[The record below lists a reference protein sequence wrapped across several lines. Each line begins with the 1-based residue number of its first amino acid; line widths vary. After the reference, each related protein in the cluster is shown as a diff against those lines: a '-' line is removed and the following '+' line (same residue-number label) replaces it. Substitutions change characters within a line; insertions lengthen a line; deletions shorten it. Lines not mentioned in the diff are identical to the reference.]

1 MKRKNILLAF
11 VMVIATFFVGTYVAS
26 AVVNAPSQLVINH
39 YTKKANDNP
48 LNVPKDLHIKHTADG
63 KYVYCID
70 YMLKRP
76 DGKTYTKVSATADKG
91 IAYIV
96 NMGYNNKTE
105 TDYFITQS
113 ALWLYLDDTNGM
125 QDYKNGTV
133 DAIRQAVY
141 SASNN
146 NNQVALKIRQLVS
159 DAKAA
164 KTIEK
169 PYINIKNK
177 NISFQLTSD
186 KKGYVSNVIEIDTNL
201 SDYTVRFE
209 NAPEGL
215 LYSKNNNKLMV
226 YIPADKYNEVD
237 ANFNINVSGVGTE
250 YETYIYKASDSKY
263 QPVAVPYTN
272 NITVEDNVNVRLNVE
287 TTIVSISKQDITTKK
302 ELPGATLVLKD
313 SKGNVIE
320 TWVST
325 DEPHIIYNLPVGK
338 YTLSETKAPEGYEL
352 STETITFEIIEN
364 GVKKSVIM
372 YNRVEE
378 TPEVPEIPDE
388 PDEEIEVPVE
398 PTSSFAPMGLS
409 IAGIVIIALGSI
421 FIYKNVKTNEK

>member
-1 MKRKNILLAF
+1 MVNIIVKFSLKVFATFIMSYMLYAISCHLSNPFSFILLNSSS
-11 VMVIATFFVGTYVAS
+11 I
-26 AVVNAPSQLVINH
+26 I
-39 YTKKANDNP
+39 
-48 LNVPKDLHIKHTADG
+48 
-63 KYVYCID
+63 
-70 YMLKRP
+70 
-76 DGKTYTKVSATADKG
+76 
-91 IAYIV
+91 
-96 NMGYNNKTE
+96 
-105 TDYFITQS
+105 
-113 ALWLYLDDTNGM
+113 
-125 QDYKNGTV
+125 
-133 DAIRQAVY
+133 
-141 SASNN
+141 
-146 NNQVALKIRQLVS
+146 
-159 DAKAA
+159 
-164 KTIEK
+164 
-169 PYINIKNK
+169 
-177 NISFQLTSD
+177 
-186 KKGYVSNVIEIDTNL
+186 
-201 SDYTVRFE
+201 
-209 NAPEGL
+209 
-215 LYSKNNNKLMV
+215 
-226 YIPADKYNEVD
+226 IP
-237 ANFNINVSGVGTE
+237 FNVS
-250 YETYIYKASDSKY
+250 
-263 QPVAVPYTN
+263 
-272 NITVEDNVNVRLNVE
+272 

>member
-1 MKRKNILLAF
+1 MKRKNILLVL
-11 VMVIATFFVGTYVAS
+11 VMVMATFFVGTYVAR
-26 AVVNAPSQLVINH
+26 AAINAPSQLVINH

-48 LNVPKDLHIKHTADG
+48 LSVSKDLHIKYTSDG

-70 YMLKRP
+70 YMLKRS
-76 DGKTYTKVSATADKG
+76 DGQTYNKVSATTDKG

-96 NMGYNNKTE
+96 NMGYNDKTE

-125 QDYKNGTV
+125 QEDKTGTV

-146 NNQVALKIRQLVS
+146 SNQVALKIRQLVS

-164 KTIEK
+164 KTVEK
-169 PYINIKNK
+169 PYITIKNK
-177 NISFQLTSD
+177 NISFQLTED
-186 KKGYVSNVIEIDTNL
+186 KKGYVSNTIEIDTNL
-201 SDYTVRFE
+201 SDFTVRFT
-209 NAPEGL
+209 NAPDGL

-226 YIPADKYNEVD
+226 YIPVDKYNEVD
-237 ANFNINVSGVGTE
+237 ANFTINVSGVGTE

-263 QPVAVPYTN
+263 QPVAVSYSN
-272 NITVEDNVNVRLNVE
+272 NITVEDNVNVNLNVE
-287 TTIVSISKQDITTKK
+287 RTIISISKQDITTKK
-302 ELPGATLVLKD
+302 ELPGATLVLTNSSGTIVD
-313 SKGNVIE
+313 

-325 DEPHIIYNLPVGK
+325 DTAHIIYDLPVGK

-352 STETITFEIIEN
+352 STETITFEVTDN
-364 GVKKSVIM
+364 GVKKNVIM

-378 TPEVPEIPDE
+378 KEEIPKAPEE
-388 PDEEIEVPVE
+388 PEEEIEVPVE

-421 FIYKNVKTNEK
+421 FIYKNIKTNEK

>member
-133 DAIRQAVY
+133 DAIRQAV
-141 SASNN
+141 
-146 NNQVALKIRQLVS
+146 
-159 DAKAA
+159 
-164 KTIEK
+164 
-169 PYINIKNK
+169 
-177 NISFQLTSD
+177 
-186 KKGYVSNVIEIDTNL
+186 
-201 SDYTVRFE
+201 
-209 NAPEGL
+209 
-215 LYSKNNNKLMV
+215 
-226 YIPADKYNEVD
+226 
-237 ANFNINVSGVGTE
+237 
-250 YETYIYKASDSKY
+250 
-263 QPVAVPYTN
+263 
-272 NITVEDNVNVRLNVE
+272 
-287 TTIVSISKQDITTKK
+287 
-302 ELPGATLVLKD
+302 
-313 SKGNVIE
+313 
-320 TWVST
+320 
-325 DEPHIIYNLPVGK
+325 
-338 YTLSETKAPEGYEL
+338 
-352 STETITFEIIEN
+352 
-364 GVKKSVIM
+364 
-372 YNRVEE
+372 
-378 TPEVPEIPDE
+378 
-388 PDEEIEVPVE
+388 
-398 PTSSFAPMGLS
+398 
-409 IAGIVIIALGSI
+409 
-421 FIYKNVKTNEK
+421 

>member
-1 MKRKNILLAF
+1 M
-11 VMVIATFFVGTYVAS
+11 
-26 AVVNAPSQLVINH
+26 
-39 YTKKANDNP
+39 
-48 LNVPKDLHIKHTADG
+48 
-63 KYVYCID
+63 
-70 YMLKRP
+70 
-76 DGKTYTKVSATADKG
+76 DK
-91 IAYIV
+91 
-96 NMGYNNKTE
+96 
-105 TDYFITQS
+105 S
-113 ALWLYLDDTNGM
+113 
-125 QDYKNGTV
+125 
-133 DAIRQAVY
+133 
-141 SASNN
+141 
-146 NNQVALKIRQLVS
+146 
-159 DAKAA
+159 
-164 KTIEK
+164 
-169 PYINIKNK
+169 K

-352 STETITFEIIEN
+352 STETITFEITEN

-388 PDEEIEVPVE
+388 PDEQIEVPVE